1 MTKIEVREAYVAI
14 ESKIRNAKIFG
25 KNVNPMDQKQM
36 IIAAYQLG
44 VTEQVK
50 EYFEKIG
57 ENNE

>member
-1 MTKIEVREAYVAI
+1 MKTEVKEVYQEI
-14 ESKIRNAKIFG
+14 DKKLRNAKIFG

-36 IIAAYQLG
+36 IVAAYQLG

-50 EYFEKIG
+50 DYFDKIG

>member
-1 MTKIEVREAYVAI
+1 MKTEVKEVYREI
-14 ESKIRNAKIFG
+14 DKKLRNAKIFG

-36 IIAAYQLG
+36 IVAAYQLG

-50 EYFEKIG
+50 DYFEKIG